1 MFSKRFHHYGFNI
14 YVEVIVCTSLDV
26 CLVVFESVGLGDIH
40 LDSHEICITMG
51 GFAAG
56 VLCWDRG
63 SRFTHWV
70 ATMAHGPWVGGVE
83 N

>member
-1 MFSKRFHHYGFNI
+1 M
-14 YVEVIVCTSLDV
+14 
-26 CLVVFESVGLGDIH
+26 CLVVFESVGLSDIH
-40 LDSHEICITMG
+40 LDSHEICITRG

-70 ATMAHGPWVGGVE
+70 ATMAHDGPWVGGVE
-83 N
+83 DYPTSLQIVVEGGTHKYV